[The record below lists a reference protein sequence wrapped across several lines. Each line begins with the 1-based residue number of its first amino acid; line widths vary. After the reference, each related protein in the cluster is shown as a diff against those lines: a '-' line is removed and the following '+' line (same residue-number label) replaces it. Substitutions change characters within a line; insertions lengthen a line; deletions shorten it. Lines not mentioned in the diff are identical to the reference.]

1 MNHVIVDLHSGA
13 VHVGVK
19 ENLNKRDEKTKDEV
33 KVNHLNIGSGRQAVG
48 ELNINI
54 ASYIQE
60 LIHKRKVKIT
70 FMNRVVS
77 TSKTV
82 RLTVTIA
89 SKKKFLK

>member
-1 MNHVIVDLHSGA
+1 
-13 VHVGVK
+13 VK
-19 ENLNKRDEKTKDEV
+19 ENLNKRDEETKDKV

-48 ELNINI
+48 ELNIDI
-54 ASYIQE
+54 AQASYLQE